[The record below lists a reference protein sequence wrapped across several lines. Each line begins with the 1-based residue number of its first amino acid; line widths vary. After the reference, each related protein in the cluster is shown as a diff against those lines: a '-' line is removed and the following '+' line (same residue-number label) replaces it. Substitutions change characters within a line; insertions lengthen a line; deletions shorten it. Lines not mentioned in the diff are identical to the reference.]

1 MKLTALTLAAVSLLS
16 SCTYNISVPPEQKK
30 TVAST
35 STPSKPKPKPPT
47 PAPAAPATV
56 NNELFFT
63 DEFGNRRAIRNED
76 PLNLEPAK
84 TVQLEVDRDR

>member
-47 PAPAAPATV
+47 TAPAAPATV

>member
-1 MKLTALTLAAVSLLS
+1 MKLTALSLAAVSLLS

-30 TVAST
+30 PVASA
-35 STPSKPKPKPPT
+35 PSKPKPKPPA
-47 PAPAAPATV
+47 PAPAPAPATA

-63 DEFGNRRAIRNED
+63 DEFGNRRAIRDED
-76 PLNLEPAK
+76 PLKLEPAK